1 MEREHGIQAQILHSC
16 DLTANK
22 SARGSMHLE
31 QGFSQANPKF
41 AFMAWLALRDRLST
55 MDRVSNWSQAWTRP
69 VCFAKMLLKQRSTFF
84 LVHLLLMYLGN
95 SY

>member
-55 MDRVSNWSQAWTRP
+55 MDRVSNWSQGVDTTCVLCKNAVET
-69 VCFAKMLLKQRSTFF
+69 KKHLFF
-84 LVHLLLMYLGN
+84 
-95 SY
+95 